1 VGQPFPNNEQ
11 SLSTT
16 FRLIVNLRINAPVP
30 RRGGHERYDGNE
42 AFAALYGDRP
52 FPGQHRGIGA
62 GTAGRRP
69 RSVFSLKEL
78 AEPAPRAGTLLGTE
92 G

>member
-1 VGQPFPNNEQ
+1 MGQPFPNNEQ

-30 RRGGHERYDGNE
+30 RRGGDERYDGNE
-42 AFAALYGDRP
+42 AFTAPCGERP

-62 GTAGRRP
+62 GMAARQP
-69 RSVFSLKEL
+69 RSVFSLEEL